1 MPEIFRF
8 AGIRFFFFS
17 NEHLPIYIHVKN
29 SDGTAKFTV
38 NPVQLIESKG
48 MKNKELNTAEE
59 MIRENEDLIVL
70 RWKEYFG

>member
-17 NEHLPIYIHVKN
+17 NEHLPIHIHVKN

-48 MKNKELNTAEE
+48 MKGKELNTAEE

>member
-17 NEHLPIYIHVKN
+17 NEHLPIHIHVKS

-38 NPVQLIESKG
+38 DPVQLIESKG
-48 MKNKELNTAEE
+48 MKNKELNIAEE
-59 MIRENEDLIVL
+59 MIRENKDLIVL

>member
-17 NEHLPIYIHVKN
+17 NEHLPIHIHVKN

>member
-17 NEHLPIYIHVKN
+17 NEHLPIHIHVKN

-59 MIRENEDLIVL
+59 MIRENEDLIIL

>member
-17 NEHLPIYIHVKN
+17 NEHLPIHIHVKN

-59 MIRENEDLIVL
+59 MIRENEDLIIL
-70 RWKEYFG
+70 R

>member
-29 SDGTAKFTV
+29 SDGTAKFTF

-48 MKNKELNTAEE
+48 MKGKELNTAEE

>member
-17 NEHLPIYIHVKN
+17 NEHLPIHVHVKN

>member
-1 MPEIFRF
+1 MPEIFRY

-17 NEHLPIYIHVKN
+17 NEHLPIHIHVKN

-38 NPVQLIESKG
+38 NPVQLIESQG

>member
-1 MPEIFRF
+1 MPEIFRY

-17 NEHLPIYIHVKN
+17 NEHLPIHIHVKN

-38 NPVQLIESKG
+38 NPVQLIESQG
-48 MKNKELNTAEE
+48 MKNKELNSAEE